1 MARSDLSIF
10 TNYGWRDTVDKMAM
24 DFFGEQAEDAAT
36 VAKGSAGDG
45 IGTGVGDNPSGA
57 LAPTTDASLEAARAG
72 FGKFGISTDGGTVE
86 RLASV
91 FGQMGSGPDSY
102 AQLVSQALTESGY
115 DAGGIGAGELMGYTN
130 GLTEQQ
136 IHAAIQGEGD
146 QATIDQILAA
156 SSMAVSARG
165 QAVGDYFQRTNPP
178 L

>member
-1 MARSDLSIF
+1 MARSDLAVF

-45 IGTGVGDNPSGA
+45 LGTGVGDNAGGA
-57 LAPTTDASLEAARAG
+57 IAPTTDASLEAARAG

-86 RLASV
+86 RLAGV
-91 FGQMGSGPDSY
+91 FGQMGTGPDSY
-102 AQLVSQALTESGY
+102 AQLVSQALTDSGY
-115 DAGGIGAGELMGYTN
+115 DPGGVGVQELSGYTS
-130 GLTEQQ
+130 GLSPEQ
-136 IHAAIQGEGD
+136 IRAAIQGEGD
-146 QATIDQILAA
+146 QATIDQVLAA

-165 QAVGDYFQRTNPP
+165 QAVGDYLQRTQP